1 MTFLTPQALRVG
13 WPWLRLRARLLP
25 MDLWRLRGRS
35 LAQRLMDQQQEIA
48 SRNGAQADAAQPATA
63 QQGGERKP
71 ARTQRFLL
79 VRHGQ
84 STYNVEHRLPGQLPN
99 IPLTDEGRRQA
110 HQAAIAL
117 AGLRLSA
124 VVSSPLERARETAEI
139 IARGWDLPVREEPRL
154 MDTDIGAWAGRTISE
169 VAKEDSGW
177 AKFLEK
183 PTAPP
188 DGIEGFEQVRE
199 RAVAAIEALRAD
211 PEAGDVVVV
220 VAHADVIKLIIANY
234 TSAPLDGARFIV
246 IGNASISALAF
257 TDGFA
262 PALVA
267 VNWTFAPGWLVSPK
281 PPAPVASDAPPPA
294 SDGVGADADTL
305 DTGAPSGVIM

>member
-1 MTFLTPQALRVG
+1 MEQ
-13 WPWLRLRARLLP
+13 
-25 MDLWRLRGRS
+25 
-35 LAQRLMDQQQEIA
+35 QRETA
-48 SRNGAQADAAQPATA
+48 SQNGAHADSAQPATTE
-63 QQGGERKP
+63 QRGERKP

-84 STYNVEHRLPGQLPN
+84 STFNVENRLPGQLPN
-99 IPLTDEGRRQA
+99 VPLTDEGRRQA

-139 IARGWDLPVREEPRL
+139 IARGWELPVREEPRL

-169 VAKEDSGW
+169 VAKDDPGW

-199 RAVAAIEALRAD
+199 RAVAVIEALRAD
-211 PEAGDVVVV
+211 PTAGDDVVV

-257 TDGFA
+257 TDGHS

-267 VNWTFAPGWLVSPK
+267 VNWTIAPGWLVSPK
-281 PPAPVASDAPPPA
+281 PPAPPA
-294 SDGVGADADTL
+294 SEEAKDSGDGKAAAT